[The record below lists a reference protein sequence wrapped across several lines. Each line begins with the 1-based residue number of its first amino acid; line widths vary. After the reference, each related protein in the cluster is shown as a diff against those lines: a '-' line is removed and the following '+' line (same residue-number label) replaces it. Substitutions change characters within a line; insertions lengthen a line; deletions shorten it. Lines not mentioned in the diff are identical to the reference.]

1 MSGVTAILDNASRA
15 LLAEQL
21 GVEVTDHNIANVD
34 TPGFSR
40 QTVDYSPPPRY
51 PPPMGLWAWGS
62 RSRELSGLLILLSLR
77 N

>member
-15 LLAEQL
+15 LLAELL
-21 GVEVTDHNIANVD
+21 GVEVIGHNIANVD

-40 QTVDYSPPPRY
+40 QTVDYVSATPVPSPQ
-51 PPPMGLWAWGS
+51 WACGH
-62 RSRELSGLLILLSLR
+62 GGQGPG